1 MFDELFDGFG
11 PRLNVSR
18 EIYRDKYLQIK
29 ETFPQAM
36 FRIAYSLS
44 DGMEHFEAF
53 NDCLV
58 DQRFLPAGRVQA
70 SIGSERITTPYNCFV
85 SMTIPDSMEGIMQAL
100 SEAAETTR
108 RGGGIGFDFSTLRP
122 QGAEIR
128 SLKSSSSGPIAFM
141 KVFDALGAAISSAGH
156 RRAALMGVLRV
167 DHPDIEAFI
176 EAKQNSHTLTNFNIS
191 VAVTDAFMDAVREDR
206 EFDLI
211 FDGEVYRTVRAR
223 ELWDKIMSSTWD
235 WAEPGII
242 FIDRVNRKNNL
253 HYVEQIAAVNPCGEQ
268 YLPPHGACLLGSFNL
283 VKYIRF
289 TGGTAWFDYNRF
301 AADIP
306 AVVRA
311 MDNII
316 DVAIYPLPEQEVQAK
331 QKRRMGLG
339 VTGLANAL
347 EVMGHPYGSES
358 FKADMHTI
366 MGLLRDGAYRAS
378 IELAKEKGSFP
389 LFEAEPYLQ
398 SEFAQTLPKD
408 IREGI
413 RAFGIRNSHLL
424 SVAPTGTISLA
435 ADNISSS
442 IEPVFSYAIERR
454 MRLGDGK
461 ERVETIKDYGFGTWG
476 VEGRKANDVGVMDH
490 VEVLNIA
497 SHYVDSA
504 VSKTCNVGES
514 VSFEEFKDVY
524 LRAYEGGSSG
534 CTTFRLNGKRF
545 GIMQDADTSAQQE
558 ARNSEEI
565 VEGSACY
572 IDPNTGKKTCE

>member
-11 PRLNVSR
+11 PKLNVSR
-18 EIYRDKYLQIK
+18 EIYRDKYLQVR

-36 FRIAYSLS
+36 FRIAHTLC
-44 DGMEHFEAF
+44 DNRDHFEAF
-53 NDCLV
+53 NDSLV

-100 SEAAETTR
+100 GEAAETTR

-191 VAVTDAFMDAVREDR
+191 VAVTDAFMKAVKEDGA
-206 EFDLI
+206 FDLV
-211 FDGEVYRTVRAR
+211 FEGEVYRTVRAR
-223 ELWDKIMSSTWD
+223 DLWDKIMSSTWD

-289 TGGTAWFDYNRF
+289 AGKTAYFDYHKF
-301 AADIP
+301 SCDIP
-306 AVVRA
+306 HVVRA

-347 EVMGHPYGSES
+347 EVMGHAYGSES
-358 FKADMHTI
+358 FKSVMHRI
-366 MGLLRDGAYRAS
+366 MGVLRDGAYRAS
-378 IELAKEKGSFP
+378 IELAKEKGAFP
-389 LFEAEPYLQ
+389 LFDTEPYLA
-398 SEFAQTLPKD
+398 SKFGQTLPED
-408 IREGI
+408 IRDGI
-413 RAFGIRNSHLL
+413 RTHGIRNSHLL

-442 IEPVFSYAIERR
+442 IEPVFSYSIERR

-461 ERVETIKDYGFGTWG
+461 ERTEVIKDYGYGSWG

-490 VEVLNIA
+490 VDVLNIA

-504 VSKTCNVGES
+504 VSKTCNVGET

-524 LRAYEGGSSG
+524 LRAYEGGASG

-545 GIMQDADTSAQQE
+545 GIMQDADSNTGEKAQE
-558 ARNSEEI
+558 NI